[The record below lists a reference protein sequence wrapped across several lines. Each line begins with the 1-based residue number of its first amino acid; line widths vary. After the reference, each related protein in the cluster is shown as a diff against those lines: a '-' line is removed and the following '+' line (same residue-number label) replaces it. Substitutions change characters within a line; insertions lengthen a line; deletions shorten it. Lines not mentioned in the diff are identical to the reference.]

1 MITAVA
7 AIDKN
12 RGIGKNGELLIH
24 IKEDMKHFSSL
35 TTGHTVVMGRKTL
48 ESFPGKKPLKNRK
61 NVVLTRNADF
71 TCPGAVILLSI
82 GELLSYIS
90 KETDEVF
97 IIGGG
102 EIYSLLLPVCDRM
115 ILTQI
120 DKEFDADAFFP
131 EFDESEWQKNV
142 LKTLSTESGI
152 SYSFVE
158 YKKKQR

>member
-71 TCPGAVILLSI
+71 TCPARL
-82 GELLSYIS
+82 Y
-90 KETDEVF
+90 
-97 IIGGG
+97 
-102 EIYSLLLPVCDRM
+102 Y
-115 ILTQI
+115 
-120 DKEFDADAFFP
+120 
-131 EFDESEWQKNV
+131 
-142 LKTLSTESGI
+142 
-152 SYSFVE
+152 
-158 YKKKQR
+158 